1 MSRRL
6 TEEAPGP
13 MTGFAAVARELRAR
27 DRLVGGPHDA
37 PGRKWSRRAGE
48 SDAMLLAESPPQALT
63 GGTLQ

>member
-1 MSRRL
+1 
-6 TEEAPGP
+6 

-27 DRLVGGPHDA
+27 DRLFGGPHDA